1 MVGLLELSASGQV
14 LTTQY
19 NNARTGAT
27 LNETTLTPANVN
39 ANQFGKLFTLTV
51 DGDVYAQ
58 PLYMPHVEIPG
69 KGVHDLLIVATEHD
83 SVYAFDAAGKPAEPL
98 WRVDFLND
106 RDGVTTIPFR
116 DVSCP
121 FIQPEIGITPTPTI
135 DPQTGTIYVLAR
147 TKESQ
152 GLLRSARY
160 VQKLHALAI
169 TTGAEKFGGPV
180 DIQTDG
186 FDSLRELPRAGLLLS
201 KGQVWL
207 TWASSCDV
215 GPYHGWVMAYD
226 AGTLK
231 QTAVFNA
238 SPKTGLSGIWQG
250 DNGPATDAAGHVYVA
265 TGNGV
270 FNINNNGQDY
280 GDSALKL
287 RLDGQQIAV
296 ADYFT
301 PANESL
307 LNSKDWDLGSGGVV
321 ALPDQPAPHVHLLTA
336 GGKDGVAYLLDR
348 DDMRHSL
355 YSVKLGGG
363 LYASPA
369 YWNGHLY
376 YIAANARVCDFAVKN
391 GKLSD
396 DPIAFS
402 TQPFPRHGATPAI
415 SANGGRDGILWA
427 IQTKL
432 WNEGGVD
439 KPSVLHAWDASN
451 VSHEIYTTEQN
462 AARDRA
468 GMTLRFT
475 IPTIANGRV
484 YLPARREIDVYGL
497 LR

>member
-27 LNETTLTPANVN
+27 LNETRLTPANVN

-98 WRVDFLND
+98 WRVNFQND

-121 FIQPEIGITPTPTI
+121 FIQPEIGITPTPAI
-135 DPQTGTIYVLAR
+135 DPNTGTIYVLAR

-180 DIQTDG
+180 EIQTEG
-186 FDSLRELPRAGLLLS
+186 FDTLRELPRAGLLLS

-270 FNINNNGQDY
+270 FNVTNHGHDY

-287 RLDGQQIAV
+287 RLSGQQIAV

-321 ALPDQPAPHVHLLTA
+321 VVPDQPGPHAHLLTA

-348 DDMRHSL
+348 DDMRRSL

-363 LYASPA
+363 LYA
-369 YWNGHLY
+369 
-376 YIAANARVCDFAVKN
+376 
-391 GKLSD
+391 
-396 DPIAFS
+396 
-402 TQPFPRHGATPAI
+402 
-415 SANGGRDGILWA
+415 
-427 IQTKL
+427 
-432 WNEGGVD
+432 
-439 KPSVLHAWDASN
+439 
-451 VSHEIYTTEQN
+451 
-462 AARDRA
+462 
-468 GMTLRFT
+468 
-475 IPTIANGRV
+475 
-484 YLPARREIDVYGL
+484 
-497 LR
+497 